1 MSEESQ
7 MLFLRDATGW
17 GQSGMVTVSGPL
29 NPPDLCQ
36 HEPEPDVEVE
46 PVVEPTPDDAAAQ
59 RIERLRAE
67 VVAVRAANEMLRR
80 ERVDVEQ
87 ALGRSIHEGQLGP
100 AVRMAIYR
108 ETGR

>member
-7 MLFLRDATGW
+7 RLFLRDATGW

-29 NPPDLCQ
+29 GPIDMCQ
-36 HEPEPDVEVE
+36 HDPEPDVEV
-46 PVVEPTPDDAAAQ
+46 DDTDAQ

-67 VVAVRAANEMLRR
+67 VVAVRNANEMLRR
-80 ERVDVEQ
+80 ERVEVEQ